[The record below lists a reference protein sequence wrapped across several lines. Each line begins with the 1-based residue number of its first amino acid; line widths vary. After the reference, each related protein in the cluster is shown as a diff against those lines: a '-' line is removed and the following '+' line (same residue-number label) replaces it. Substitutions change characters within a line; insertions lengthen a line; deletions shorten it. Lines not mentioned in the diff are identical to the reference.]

1 VNIPDYIS
9 PVVGFRVWQWDSA
22 GLKSL
27 NGEKWF
33 AHQPLSA
40 VCTADAYG
48 SIAGLSKATH
58 NSTELPSFRCTCGV
72 YAARTMEHLRQCGY
86 RKFGVRGEVYLW
98 GTVVEHER
106 GWRAQFAY
114 PKTFFLVPSTIP
126 FSLSEINV
134 RLKTLTEFGTD
145 VFLLR
150 DHERVALWKNGS
162 GYDAAGLNYL
172 INRRKDYYV
181 RRGLERTLRKG
192 DRVALLGLGIAVVE
206 STDDKEVWLVLGN
219 RQVLRVARKD
229 IALNQQNR
237 RWECGVKNARGDDA
251 MFRQRGF

>member
-1 VNIPDYIS
+1 
-9 PVVGFRVWQWDSA
+9 
-22 GLKSL
+22 
-27 NGEKWF
+27 
-33 AHQPLSA
+33 
-40 VCTADAYG
+40 
-48 SIAGLSKATH
+48 
-58 NSTELPSFRCTCGV
+58 
-72 YAARTMEHLRQCGY
+72 MEHLRQCGY

>member
-1 VNIPDYIS
+1 MTIPDYIS
-9 PVVGFRVWQWDSA
+9 PVVGYRVWQWDA
-22 GLKSL
+22 TGLRSL

-40 VCTADAYG
+40 VCKADVCG

-58 NSTELPSFRCTCGV
+58 NRAELPSFGCTCGV

-86 RKFGVRGEVYLW
+86 RKLGVHGEVYLW
-98 GTVVEHER
+98 GTLVEHER

-114 PKTFFLVPSTIP
+114 PKVLFLAADTIP
-126 FSLSEINV
+126 FSLSEINS

-162 GYDAAGLNYL
+162 GFDGAGLDYL
-172 INRRKDYYV
+172 IRLRKEHYV
-181 RRGLERTLRKG
+181 RRQRERTLTKG
-192 DRVALLGLGIAVVE
+192 DRVAVLGHGIAVVE
-206 STDDKEVWLVLGN
+206 QVDGKEVQVVLGN
-219 RQVLRVARKD
+219 KLVLRIARKE
-229 IALNQQNR
+229 IVVNEQNN
-237 RWECGVKNARGDDA
+237 RWECEATKARGY
-251 MFRQRGF
+251 QVCE